1 MSLITMGDDTFV
13 PTPSRWPS
21 PMGHYGKNPY
31 GEPLYRIVFASTVK
45 MVVGGDFSDGFV
57 GYRIRPAYRHIGDKW
72 ILEKWISGFE
82 YTKMS
87 EEVYNLEKRD
97 PYTGL
102 LITGPYPHSGVY
114 FHCFTF
120 DGAPN
125 EHTSVDSLIELL
137 NKANT
142 NDPAKV
148 RQAIIDHHAA
158 KEAQDDAMRYDRVKD
173 MMPAF
178 GMRAANLGGHVKAT
192 KSAPIL
198 KSANELGLPV
208 RGVTQIRENSH
219 GRI

>member
-1 MSLITMGDDTFV
+1 
-13 PTPSRWPS
+13 
-21 PMGHYGKNPY
+21 
-31 GEPLYRIVFASTVK
+31 
-45 MVVGGDFSDGFV
+45 
-57 GYRIRPAYRHIGDKW
+57 
-72 ILEKWISGFE
+72 
-82 YTKMS
+82 
-87 EEVYNLEKRD
+87 
-97 PYTGL
+97 
-102 LITGPYPHSGVY
+102 
-114 FHCFTF
+114 
-120 DGAPN
+120 
-125 EHTSVDSLIELL
+125 VDSLIELL